1 MLLIKGD
8 FWPLWKNGGDTICHQ
23 EMNLITVEHTKLC
36 EGPVGELWAV
46 FHYNGEGKKEGL
58 TRKEFLT
65 IIGERCANKFSRQV
79 DRRET
84 THTKNPLCL
93 SEFIPY
99 FSKVHT
105 C

>member
-8 FWPLWKNGGDTICHQ
+8 FWPLWENGGDTICHQ
-23 EMNLITVEHTKLC
+23 EMNLITGEHTKLC

-46 FHYNGEGKKEGL
+46 FHYNREGQKEGL
-58 TRKEFLT
+58 TRKAFST
-65 IIGERCANKFSRQV
+65 IIGEHCANKFSRQV
-79 DRRET
+79 DRTET
-84 THTKNPLCL
+84 THTKNSFCL
-93 SEFIPY
+93 SAFIPY